1 MADASVLRWMSGS
14 TWIYRI
20 RNECIHEK
28 PEPVQLAP
36 IDDKM
41 RDRGRCGAMINE
53 CTCVV

>member
-1 MADASVLRWMSGS
+1 MWKIIVADASVLKWMSGS

-41 RDRGRCGAMINE
+41 RDRGRTIDVE
-53 CTCVV
+53 Q